1 MTQTP
6 IERLSLGQR
15 LHQERGRVWVIGH
28 RGAMGHS
35 PENTMASFE
44 RGLELGADLV
54 ELDVHLSR
62 DGALMVIHDESVD
75 RTTNGHGLVQ
85 DQTLAELKRLDAGA
99 WFGREFAGQTIPTL
113 DEVLDWAR
121 QRHAMVDIE
130 IKNAPIFYAGIEE
143 AVVKALDRA
152 GMTEQVIVISFD
164 HHAVRTVKA
173 LSPRIAT
180 GVLYAARPV
189 DAGLELARQAQA
201 DALLPHVAYV
211 TRDDVAAAHAAGL
224 SVAPWTTSDPEALRY
239 LIECGVDAIG
249 TNHPDVL
256 RNLLHAGEPR
266 SPEGSHG
273 GVSSAANER
282 GGENAPRRQAA
293 DTTFRVEDN
302 RPPASVQRSADSQT
316 EAHL

>member
-6 IERLSLGQR
+6 IERLSLGRR
-15 LHQERGRVWVIGH
+15 LQQERGRVWVIGH
-28 RGAMGHS
+28 RGAMGHC

-44 RGLELGADLV
+44 RGLELGADWV

-85 DQTLAELKRLDAGA
+85 DHTLAELKRLDAGA

-121 QRHAMVDIE
+121 QRQTIVDIE

-143 AVVKALDRA
+143 AVVKTLDRT

-164 HHAVRTVKA
+164 HHAVRKVKA
-173 LSPRIAT
+173 LAPRITT
-180 GVLYAARPV
+180 GVLYAGRPV
-189 DAGLELARQAQA
+189 DAGLDLARQADA

-211 TRDDVAAAHAAGL
+211 THDDVEAAHAAGL
-224 SVAPWTTSDPEALRY
+224 SVAPWTSSDPDTLRH

-256 RNLLHAGEPR
+256 RNLLHAGEPH

-282 GGENAPRRQAA
+282 GGDNVPGLHAG
-293 DTTFRVEDN
+293 DTTSLVEDN